1 MDLDDCYRKGEI
13 KKTKINSELIKSLIE
28 ISDIKEQTINS
39 AKINKINIS
48 AYLSMAY
55 DSLREFLE
63 AICISKGYKVLSH
76 LCLGEL
82 LKTLL
87 NDFDFNLFD
96 RFRYV
101 RNGINYYGTKIDFE
115 QGKEIMDKMFKMR
128 ARLRK
133 YLNKSFYS

>member
-115 QGKEIMDKMFKMR
+115 QGKEIMDKMFKMK